1 MIRGGAMGNMS
12 EATNEPLS
20 RLHIGAEKKT
30 RRRGGPKILLVI
42 VALCLFAAVA
52 AFLDMRKGDRDSV
65 PQKGSS
71 GATVAAAGAVTATT
85 TGMASTPAVPVKTGE
100 PVLTVSGYVI
110 PRERVEISPKF
121 MGTVKWIGVKKGDEV
136 KKGDVIV
143 LLEDDEYRARV
154 METEGRLA
162 LADANLTNAEVNLK
176 RQIELSHHDV
186 DSARA
191 LDDAQRVRDGGVAEV
206 KMARG
211 QLALA
216 QTYLDWCTIHAPI
229 NGTIL
234 AKLVNPNEL
243 VVPQSFGGGNGP
255 STAFLAMADLTDL
268 QVEIDLNEADPP
280 KVHMKQRC
288 HISPE
293 AYPDKKYGGYVAEIA
308 PEANRSKGT
317 LQVKVQIENPDRF
330 LTPELTAK
338 VDFLAD

>member
-1 MIRGGAMGNMS
+1 MS

-20 RLHIGAEKKT
+20 RLHIGADKKT

-42 VALCLFAAVA
+42 VALCLLAAVA

-71 GATVAAAGAVTATT
+71 GATVAAAGAVTAAT
-85 TGMASTPAVPVKTGE
+85 TGMASTSAAPVKTGE

-136 KKGDVIV
+136 KKNDVIV
-143 LLEDDEYRARV
+143 LLEDDEYLARV
-154 METEGRLA
+154 MESEGRLA

-176 RQIELSHHDV
+176 RQIELSHKDV

-234 AKLVNPNEL
+234 ERLVNPNEL

-268 QVEIDLNEADPP
+268 QVEIDLNEADTP

-288 HISPE
+288 RISPE

>member
-1 MIRGGAMGNMS
+1 MS

-20 RLHIGAEKKT
+20 RLHIDAEKKT

-42 VALCLFAAVA
+42 VALVLLVAVVI
-52 AFLDMRKGDRDSV
+52 FLAMRNRSEGSASSKQSV
-65 PQKGSS
+65 
-71 GATVAAAGAVTATT
+71 ATAAAAGAATS
-85 TGMASTPAVPVKTGE
+85 GMASTPATPAKAGD
-100 PVLTVSGYVI
+100 PLLTVSGYVI
-110 PRERVEISPKF
+110 PRERIEISPKF
-121 MGTVKWIGVKKGDEV
+121 MGTVKWIGVKKGDDV
-136 KKGDVIV
+136 KKSDVIV
-143 LLEDDEYRARV
+143 LLEDDEYQARV
-154 METEGRLA
+154 MESEGRLA
-162 LADANLTNAEVNLK
+162 LAEANLTNAEVNLK
-176 RQIELSHHDV
+176 RQIELSHKDV

-206 KMARG
+206 KTAMG

-216 QTYLDWCTIHAPI
+216 QTYLNWCTIRAPI

-234 AKLVNPNEL
+234 EKLVNPDEL

-268 QVEIDLNEADPP
+268 QVEIDLNEADTP

-288 HISPE
+288 RVSPE
-293 AYPDKKYGGYVAEIA
+293 AYPDKTYGGYVAEIA

-317 LQVKVQIENPDRF
+317 LQIKVQIEKPDHF